1 MKTKIIK
8 TLKKIAWLS
17 LGAMLVSIGL
27 ESFLVCNQLI
37 DGGVIGISII
47 FSYLYNLPLG
57 ALIVILNIPFFVFGV
72 KKLGKNFL
80 ISSLYAILC
89 LGLFISAIGHYPKVT
104 DNLLLAAVFGGLIV
118 GAGVG
123 LILRNNGSLDGTEVI
138 AMAISKKVGFSV
150 GEIVMFFNIFIL
162 ASAGFIFDWD
172 KAMHSLIAYF
182 IIFKTIDEVLEGLD
196 DSKAM
201 LIVSQCPEKI
211 ANIIMHELGRGV
223 TYLYGQG
230 AYTNEDKKIIYC
242 IVNRLELSKIRDTI
256 LDNDKHAFITIENIH
271 EVQGGVLGKKFF

>member
-1 MKTKIIK
+1 M
-8 TLKKIAWLS
+8 
-17 LGAMLVSIGL
+17 
-27 ESFLVCNQLI
+27 I